1 VAKNNPGLSNG
12 KNEQKIGLH
21 STNTVMLQYD
31 RCPLDTRKLLGN
43 AGEGFRGAI
52 ANLNEGSIGITA
64 QALGIAQAAFHYIS
78 NEVKQRHKKR
88 QNTLFR
94 LAEMAT
100 KVEVAT
106 LLVYKAAFLMERQ
119 IPCVQE
125 VSKAK
130 LFTTKTAR
138 EITID
143 AIDLMGNDAMGEA
156 CPLARYFRDAKVT
169 EIYEGTSEI

>member
-1 VAKNNPGLSNG
+1 
-12 KNEQKIGLH
+12 
-21 STNTVMLQYD
+21 
-31 RCPLDTRKLLGN
+31 
-43 AGEGFRGAI
+43 I
-52 ANLNEGSIGITA
+52 AA

-78 NEVKQRHKKR
+78 NEVKQRHNKS

-94 LAEMAT
+94 LAEMAS
-100 KVEVAT
+100 KVEAAT

-143 AIDLMGNDAMGEA
+143 AMGVA

-169 EIYEGTSEI
+169 EIYEGTSEIQRIVISKHMM